1 MRRCGVLALLALLAS
16 GSGVAATEVLD
27 PVAQMNREVPRLSCS
42 PALTKEQELARG
54 SVMSRLQAGNVHAAY
69 ASVLPLPAG
78 QAQIAALRAEI
89 LRKLKR
95 PEARAWYLA
104 LQKTCMAGQA
114 EHGLGLLAAEA
125 GDNAGALAHFI
136 AASRLMP
143 MDARVRNDLGYV
155 FMLQG
160 QDQQADFELRVA
172 TELAPE
178 VRLPAFNLMLLAL
191 LRGDEGAWV
200 AWREQLKPDE
210 RERVALEQTCRRLY
224 RQRLGMS
231 GSGGADPACPLRVR
245 D

>member
-1 MRRCGVLALLALLAS
+1 MRRRWLLALLALLAS
-16 GSGVAATEVLD
+16 GSAAAANGVLD
-27 PVAQMNREVPRLSCS
+27 PVAQLNGEVPRLSCS
-42 PALTKEQELARG
+42 PALTKEQELAKG
-54 SVMSRLQAGNVHAAY
+54 SVMSRLQSGNIHAAY

-78 QAQIAALRAEI
+78 QAEIAVLRAEI
-89 LRKLKR
+89 LRRLGR

-104 LQKTCMAGQA
+104 LLKTCVAGQA
-114 EHGLGLLAAEA
+114 EHGLGLLAAAA
-125 GDNAGALAHFI
+125 GDHAEALTRFI
-136 AASRLMP
+136 TASRLMP

-172 TELAPE
+172 SELAPE

-191 LRGDEGAWV
+191 LRGDEQAWS

-224 RQRLGMS
+224 RQRLGLS